1 MSLTCRKTIAQ
12 SVVEQDNEI
21 REGAQGY
28 RNEEWRPFTLT
39 SPHYFAR
46 LMGS

>member
-1 MSLTCRKTIAQ
+1 MKTARATKAIAMR
-12 SVVEQDNEI
+12 SGE
-21 REGAQGY
+21 
-28 RNEEWRPFTLT
+28 PFTLT